1 MKFGLQT
8 LTGGLVKAKVDEHHH
23 TSLTKPS
30 VSEISIFEGH
40 LKSLHPK
47 ADTSVLILG
56 SSPELRE
63 LAAKM
68 KVKATVIANDLE
80 VIERT
85 AVQMKKRN
93 KNEHWLEG
101 TIISLPL
108 QKNSF
113 DVIFS
118 DHVVAS
124 ISPFNKDDFYVRMKE
139 ILKDDGFV
147 VLRSMVL
154 KKTEKPFE
162 NRVTKYFT
170 IVEKKF
176 GKEGVF
182 SNYFPIYLMRPK

>member
-1 MKFGLQT
+1 MRFGLPA
-8 LTGGLVKAKVDEHHH
+8 GFAKAKADDAHHH

-30 VSEISIFEGH
+30 INEISIFEGH
-40 LKSLHPK
+40 LKSLPRK

-85 AVQMKKRN
+85 AVQMKRQN

-101 TIISLPL
+101 SIISLPL

-118 DHVVAS
+118 DHVVANV
-124 ISPFNKDDFYVRMKE
+124 SPFNKDDFYERMKE

-162 NRVTKYFT
+162 NMVTKYFT

-176 GKEGVF
+176 GKEGV
-182 SNYFPIYLMRPK
+182 SRVISLSI